1 MPREINTGEMV
12 SLALGVILIFMTK
25 QMLLPLYLLYRS
37 IQKATNSSST
47 TVVSG
52 LSYYLFFDNVII
64 LVFVYVIVI

>member
-1 MPREINTGEMV
+1 MV

-25 QMLLPLYLLYRS
+25 QMLLPVYLLYRS
-37 IQKATNSSST
+37 IQKATNSNST

>member
-1 MPREINTGEMV
+1 MV

-25 QMLLPLYLLYRS
+25 QMLLPVYLLYRS

-52 LSYYLFFDNVII
+52 LSYYFFFDNVII